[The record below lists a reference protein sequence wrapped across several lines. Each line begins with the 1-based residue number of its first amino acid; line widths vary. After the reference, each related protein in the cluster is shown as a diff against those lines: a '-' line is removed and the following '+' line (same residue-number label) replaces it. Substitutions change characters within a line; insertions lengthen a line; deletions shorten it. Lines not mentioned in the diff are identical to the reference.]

1 MGYEM
6 RFRLLLLLGMLIGAA
21 LLAGLW
27 LQNQGG
33 VALPDVLT
41 LGDRAEQ
48 GSAEQ
53 NLAQNS
59 AQNSLQAG
67 AEDSTPQP
75 NSADA
80 PSGAERTTEAV
91 PGTPTVTATST
102 PNNTVN
108 VAANR
113 QTGRGALLGAAD
125 AVGVAQAQASQEQS
139 GQDQAGQN
147 QAAQSQAGQGGA
159 GQAEDPAAPLQPQ
172 ARPVNVVVAEPGTLN
187 ATRITSVIVEPA
199 QESRIA
205 AGTDGRVVNVL
216 KRKDARV
223 ARDEPVV
230 ILDTDT
236 LELEEQNTVLEVES
250 ARVALQQAQQAN
262 REDQA
267 RANSGLRSAEVTL
280 NSARQRYTE
289 AQQLYAEGFIS
300 LAELTALEAEFIQ
313 AETVYNDAQNAVARS
328 VRANSEGLE
337 ILRLTLQQAETRLTR
352 IRQALQAATI
362 RAPFAGEIVE
372 MLVEE
377 GESVQGGVPVFLLAN
392 TDEQVARF
400 NVPLDVA
407 SRIVEQGILYIKY
420 GGLDYGAKVLSQ
432 SRVDPETQL
441 VEITARLY
449 GSQTQ
454 IPSGVVTQLPYA
466 YKAAEGI
473 ILPAGAVQSEV
484 GETFVYVAEGD
495 AEGSV
500 AARQNVE
507 VLAEVEERVAVNG
520 LSEGVRV
527 IHPVPNGVREG
538 SQLVV
543 SESP

>member
-27 LQNQGG
+27 LQTQDG
-33 VALPDVLT
+33 VTLPDVLT
-41 LGDRAEQ
+41 IGDGVEQ
-48 GSAEQ
+48 ASAEEGAAQ
-53 NLAQNS
+53 PNLE
-59 AQNSLQAG
+59 QAG
-67 AEDSTPQP
+67 AEGGNAQ
-75 NSADA
+75 
-80 PSGAERTTEAV
+80 SGAEGSSGADEGMADA
-91 PGTPTVTATST
+91 AT
-102 PNNTVN
+102 NATVN
-108 VAANR
+108 TTVDTINVSAR
-113 QTGRGALLGAAD
+113 EGRGALLGAAD
-125 AVGVAQAQASQEQS
+125 AVGVAQAQAT
-139 GQDQAGQN
+139 QDQTPQDQTSQN
-147 QAAQSQAGQGGA
+147 QVVQTSQGAQDQGGA
-159 GQAEDPAAPLQPQ
+159 DGDPAAPLEPQ
-172 ARPVNVVVAEPGTLN
+172 ARPVNVVVAEPGTLT

-223 ARDEPVV
+223 TRDEPVV

-262 REDQA
+262 REDQS

-280 NSARQRYTE
+280 NAARQRYTE

-313 AETVYNDAQNAVARS
+313 AETVYNDAQSAVARS

-392 TDEQVARF
+392 TSEQVARF

-407 SRIVEQGILYIKY
+407 GRIVEQGILYIKY

-466 YKAAEGI
+466 YEAAEGI
-473 ILPAGAVQSEV
+473 LLPAGAVQSDV
-484 GETFVYVAEGD
+484 GETFVYVVEGSG
-495 AEGSV
+495 EESV

-507 VLAEVEERVAVNG
+507 VLAEVDDRVAVNG

-538 SQLVV
+538 TQLVV
-543 SESP
+543 SDGP